1 MDKLFYEMA
10 SIKETCNSGD
20 IWRKARKRAGM
31 SRTDDIFFS
40 GVQSSRFFFGN
51 GA

>member
-1 MDKLFYEMA
+1 MRWPA
-10 SIKETCNSGD
+10 SKRHVIVVIFG
-20 IWRKARKRAGM
+20 RKARKRAGM
-31 SRTDDIFFS
+31 SRTDDIFFFS